1 MMNKATFDKLKAM
14 RHEPCLEHPDYFPP
28 KKVHDEWDILSDAD
42 SQIYYDD
49 VYGDGDYAWLRS
61 SFS

>member
-1 MMNKATFDKLKAM
+1 MINKVRLPQDAHLM
-14 RHEPCLEHPDYFPP
+14 GEPCLEHPDYFPP

>member
-1 MMNKATFDKLKAM
+1 M
-14 RHEPCLEHPDYFPP
+14 RHEPCLEHPDYLPP
-28 KKVHDEWDILSDAD
+28 KKVRDEWDILSDAD